1 MKHGGM
7 ASGAIERVVIVGGGT
22 AGWMAAAALGAYLAG
37 AGTRITLIES
47 SEIGTIG
54 VGEATIPTIRRFYAA
69 LGMTDAEVM
78 RACEATAKLGIRF
91 VDWKPGT
98 SFVHPFG
105 RFGQDL
111 RGIDFHQYWQKARQ
125 AGRAAPLEEYSLGAM
140 LAREGHASVPLP
152 NPPSQL
158 SVFDWALHF
167 DAARFAAHMRAY
179 AERAGVAR
187 IDARI
192 TDVTLHGE
200 TGFIEAVTLD
210 SGERV
215 AGDLFVDCSGF
226 RGLLIGEALGTPYRD
241 WSHWLLC
248 DGAFAVQSER
258 VGEPPS
264 CTTVTARTAG
274 WQWRI
279 PLRSREGNGLVFA
292 SDFQG
297 DDEARAELL
306 ANIPGAPTMEPRRL
320 RFTPGRREVAW
331 ARNCVSLGLASGFL
345 EPLESTSIALIE
357 TGIER
362 LKQLFPD
369 KGFDPAVIAEYN
381 AQSAE
386 EMERV
391 RDFIL
396 LHYHLSTRDGPFWQA
411 CREMTLPDSLA
422 AKLELWRARGA
433 FLRYRWE
440 MFSPASW
447 LAIYGGFEH
456 LPERL
461 DPGVAAVGTD
471 ELAQGLEQMRA
482 AIART
487 VADTP
492 THSEFLATVD
502 GAAAEPMRTSA

>member
-1 MKHGGM
+1 M

-22 AGWMAAAALGAYLAG
+22 AGWMAAASLGAYLAG
-37 AGTRITLIES
+37 TGTRITLIES

-78 RACEATAKLGIRF
+78 HACQATAKLGIRF

-111 RGIDFHQYWQKARQ
+111 RGIDFHHYWQKARMAAQ
-125 AGRAAPLEEYSLGAM
+125 AAPLEEYSLGAM
-140 LAREGHASVPLP
+140 LAREGHASIPMP

-158 SVFDWALHF
+158 SIFDWALHF
-167 DAARFAAHMRAY
+167 DAALFAAHMRGF
-179 AERAGVAR
+179 AERSGVQR
-187 IDARI
+187 IDAKI
-192 TDVTLHGE
+192 IDVALDGE
-200 TGFIEAVTLD
+200 TGFIEDVTLD
-210 SGERV
+210 SGEHV
-215 AGDLFVDCSGF
+215 TGDLFIDCSGF
-226 RGLLIGEALGTPYRD
+226 RGLLIGEALGVGYQD

-258 VGEPPS
+258 AGPPPS

-279 PLRSREGNGLVFA
+279 PLRTREGNGIVFSSKFQ
-292 SDFQG
+292 SD
-297 DDEARAELL
+297 DDACAELL
-306 ANIPGAPTMEPRRL
+306 AHVPGTPVMEPRRL
-320 RFTPGRREVAW
+320 RFTPGRRTVAW
-331 ARNCVSLGLASGFL
+331 AKNCVSLGLASGFL

-369 KGFDPAVIAEYN
+369 KCFDPAVIAEYN
-381 AQSAE
+381 TQSAE

-391 RDFIL
+391 RDFII
-396 LHYHLSTRDGPFWQA
+396 LHYRLSTREGAFWDA
-411 CREMTLPDSLA
+411 CRDMALPDTLR
-422 AKLELWRARGA
+422 AKMDLWRARGA

-456 LPERL
+456 LPERI
-461 DPGVAAVGTD
+461 DPALAAVD
-471 ELAQGLEQMRA
+471 PAELAQGLGQIHA
-482 AIART
+482 AIARG

-492 THSEFLATVD
+492 THEEFLATVD
-502 GAAAEPMRTSA
+502 GAAAEPMRTHA